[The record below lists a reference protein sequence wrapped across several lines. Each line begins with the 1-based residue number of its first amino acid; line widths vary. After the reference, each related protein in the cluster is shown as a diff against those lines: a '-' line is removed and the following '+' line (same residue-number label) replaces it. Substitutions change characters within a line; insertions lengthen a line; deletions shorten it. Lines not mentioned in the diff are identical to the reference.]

1 MTTNGRASWMAALS
15 VLALLAGC
23 PNIGNESGTCSPGET
38 CVCDI
43 MGNCEK
49 TCPGGGCHFICKGTS
64 NCLFDCAGGRCDL
77 RCENTGN
84 CILSCPGNDCTISCA
99 GGTSSNC
106 ILRSCQKG
114 CPKDGGP
121 DRSRDLAPGLDPR
134 VPDLRKP
141 DLARDL
147 RPADGKTLLDA
158 KPDVPVKA
166 DLAKPDSPK
175 PDLSA
180 LDLPP
185 AKLDTC
191 GSLSGPKSPAAG
203 SDSTA
208 VGTVAWTTPGE
219 IVSQNAGS
227 GSLFTGV
234 AYGLLY
240 TGASPTH
247 HLVASGFG
255 LGVPAAATVS
265 GIEVEVRRRATLPGV
280 IADDEL
286 RLVTGGAAV
295 GASRAA
301 SAPWSISWSYTK
313 YGGPTDLWGRS
324 WTAAELNAAGFGV
337 ALSAKWVGATGSDL
351 ALVDHVRVTVHYGGS
366 CCVPKTCAGQGQSC
380 GPLDDG
386 CGTTLDCGSCATG
399 DTCLAGTCGC
409 KDGVKN
415 GTESDVDC
423 GGVCATC
430 AAGKSCGSPAD
441 CVAGLFCSDGVCCQ
455 SACTGLC
462 QACVLAKT
470 GVASGTCASIAAGT
484 DPDGECALDPASTC
498 QKTGQCKSG
507 ACELYPSGTPCATAT
522 CSAGTATAAKSCDGS
537 GQCIGPA
544 PAACPAPYLCNAA
557 GTACQSCSDGLK
569 NGAET
574 DVDCGGST
582 ASCARCAQGKVCGA
596 ASDCATGLSCVD
608 GVCCQSACTALC
620 MACSSAKTGVA
631 SGTCANITPNTD
643 PDNEC
648 TGNRVC
654 VNGACTP

>member
-15 VLALLAGC
+15 GLALLAGC

-219 IVSQNAGS
+219 IVSQ
-227 GSLFTGV
+227 
-234 AYGLLY
+234 
-240 TGASPTH
+240 
-247 HLVASGFG
+247 
-255 LGVPAAATVS
+255 
-265 GIEVEVRRRATLPGV
+265 
-280 IADDEL
+280 
-286 RLVTGGAAV
+286 
-295 GASRAA
+295 
-301 SAPWSISWSYTK
+301 
-313 YGGPTDLWGRS
+313 
-324 WTAAELNAAGFGV
+324 
-337 ALSAKWVGATGSDL
+337 
-351 ALVDHVRVTVHYGGS
+351 
-366 CCVPKTCAGQGQSC
+366 
-380 GPLDDG
+380 
-386 CGTTLDCGSCATG
+386 
-399 DTCLAGTCGC
+399 
-409 KDGVKN
+409 
-415 GTESDVDC
+415 
-423 GGVCATC
+423 
-430 AAGKSCGSPAD
+430 
-441 CVAGLFCSDGVCCQ
+441 
-455 SACTGLC
+455 
-462 QACVLAKT
+462 
-470 GVASGTCASIAAGT
+470 
-484 DPDGECALDPASTC
+484 
-498 QKTGQCKSG
+498 
-507 ACELYPSGTPCATAT
+507 
-522 CSAGTATAAKSCDGS
+522 
-537 GQCIGPA
+537 
-544 PAACPAPYLCNAA
+544 
-557 GTACQSCSDGLK
+557 
-569 NGAET
+569 
-574 DVDCGGST
+574 
-582 ASCARCAQGKVCGA
+582 
-596 ASDCATGLSCVD
+596 
-608 GVCCQSACTALC
+608 
-620 MACSSAKTGVA
+620 
-631 SGTCANITPNTD
+631 
-643 PDNEC
+643 
-648 TGNRVC
+648 
-654 VNGACTP
+654 